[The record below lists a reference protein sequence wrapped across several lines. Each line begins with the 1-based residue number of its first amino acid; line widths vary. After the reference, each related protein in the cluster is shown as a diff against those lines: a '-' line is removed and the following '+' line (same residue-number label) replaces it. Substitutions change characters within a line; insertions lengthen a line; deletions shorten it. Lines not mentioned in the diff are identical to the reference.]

1 MEKLPRPPFFIC
13 KESHLTRHATLVQ
26 VRAAAEK
33 AGRARL
39 AERVLKDT
47 RKALRVSQSFDAFL
61 NSDLPPVRRFTPNLK
76 RGV

>member
-1 MEKLPRPPFFIC
+1 
-13 KESHLTRHATLVQ
+13 